1 MSGIYKARRNL
12 CSDGRR
18 TNVHRSSRTRALGD
32 KHCLSATHNIHGA
45 AIRNR
50 QCARANTIR
59 RFELAEGKTSLTM
72 ATDLAVRPWK
82 TAGFDLIDERE
93 NQGARSA
100 ARARRRPV
108 DAEFG
113 RVAWP
118 SVIRPRPESLQQ
130 KLLSCAPHSGR
141 KILLIISYANSFR
154 GTYMTPR
161 PLLLVGAGGLARD
174 SSPG

>member
-1 MSGIYKARRNL
+1 MCARRQRHDWGVRLFRTGSAQHMSGIYKARRNL

-72 ATDLAVRPWK
+72 ATDLAVREPWK
-82 TAGFDLIDERE
+82 NRWIRFDR
-93 NQGARSA
+93 
-100 ARARRRPV
+100 
-108 DAEFG
+108 
-113 RVAWP
+113 
-118 SVIRPRPESLQQ
+118 
-130 KLLSCAPHSGR
+130 
-141 KILLIISYANSFR
+141 
-154 GTYMTPR
+154 
-161 PLLLVGAGGLARD
+161 
-174 SSPG
+174 